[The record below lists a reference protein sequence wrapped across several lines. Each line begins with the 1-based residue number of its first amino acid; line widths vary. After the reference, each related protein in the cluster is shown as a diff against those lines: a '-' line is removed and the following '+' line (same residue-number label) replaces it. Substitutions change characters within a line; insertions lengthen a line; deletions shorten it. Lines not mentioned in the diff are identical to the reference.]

1 MTEQTTAN
9 TESEREMVAAAYL
22 PSGEPVDN
30 VGIVRATIKNPLT
43 GQDQEVT
50 AAATVPGVSA
60 VTRTLSPQPQQGPAP
75 QASLIERYLN
85 SKVYHRYGPAIGRGP
100 TDLGLVGKGHVVA
113 GHMILMDTDS
123 GELVRVQP
131 GTRIEEDAVFINTRN
146 LPEWLAENP
155 RLARGGGT

>member
-1 MTEQTTAN
+1 MTEQPTENEPTT
-9 TESEREMVAAAYL
+9 REMVASAYL

-30 VGIVRATIKNPLT
+30 VGIVRVTIKNPLT

-60 VTRTLSPQPQQGPAP
+60 VTRTLSPQPP
-75 QASLIERYLN
+75 QAPEPQANLIERYLN
-85 SKVYHRYGPAIGRGP
+85 SAVYHRHGPAIGRGP
-100 TDLGLVGKGHVVA
+100 TDLGLIGKGHTVL
-113 GHMILMDTDS
+113 GDMLLMDVDS
-123 GELVRVQP
+123 GEVHRVLP
-131 GTRIEEDAVFINTRN
+131 GTRIDEDRVYINTRN